1 MGEGGGER
9 GVWVRVEVRGC
20 VGEGGGERGVWVRV
34 EVKPIP
40 LHQVDL
46 LNVKSIRGC
55 VGEGGGEKG
64 VWVRVE
70 VRGCVG
76 ERVCG

>member
-1 MGEGGGER
+1 M
-9 GVWVRVEVRGC
+9 WVRAEVRGC

-34 EVKPIP
+34 EVKSIP
-40 LHQVDL
+40 PHQVNL

-55 VGEGGGEKG
+55 VGEGGGERG

-70 VRGCVG
+70 VRG
-76 ERVCG
+76 VCG